1 LMGAGP
7 YEGDVTPDHAWNVL
21 SSSARAALVDV
32 RTAAE
37 WAFVGAPDLSGAP
50 GTFLRVEWQRYPDM
64 ARNPDFVAD
73 VGSALAEAGVGRD
86 DPVFFLCRSGVRS
99 AAAAA
104 ALTAAGYRNCYN
116 ISGGFEGPLDEER
129 HRGRVEG
136 WKAEGLPWAQP

>member
-1 LMGAGP
+1 MGAGP
-7 YEGDVTPDHAWNVL
+7 YKGDVTARHAWSVL
-21 SSSARAALVDV
+21 SGRAKTALVDV

-37 WAFVGAPDLSGAP
+37 WSFVGTPDLSGAP
-50 GTFLRVEWQRYPDM
+50 GTFLLVEWQHYPDM
-64 ARNPDFVAD
+64 ARNPDFVAN
-73 VGSALAEAGVGRD
+73 VEAALAEAGVDRD
-86 DPVFFLCRSGVRS
+86 DPVFFLCRSGARS

-116 ISGGFEGPLDEER
+116 ISGGFEGPHDEER

>member
-1 LMGAGP
+1 MMGAGL
-7 YEGDVTPDHAWNVL
+7 YKGDVTPGHAWNVL
-21 SSSARAALVDV
+21 SGSGRAALVDV

-37 WAFVGAPDLSGAP
+37 WAFVGMPDLSGAP

-64 ARNPDFVAD
+64 GRNPDFVA
-73 VGSALAEAGVGRD
+73 VVESALTEAGLDRD
-86 DPVFFLCRSGVRS
+86 DPVFFLCRSGARS